1 MEQVLQES
9 NKSFKEKLE
18 AFSRFSIFFLA
29 LLSLIVIGTIADSIV
44 FAKQLIND
52 FPLLGYIYIGLL
64 SFVVYLFLS
73 FIVKEFISFL
83 SVSKASEIQKTAIQL
98 VKNPNIRV
106 YSFVDNLIGK
116 YGTNTQ
122 LSSVLLSDFQNK
134 KTNLK
139 VDEVLPTFSEEILS
153 VLDVEA
159 EKTIFK
165 YAKENGVVTAI
176 SPIPL
181 VDTIFLIWRNIRMV
195 NELSKIYGFRP
206 RVFSNFLLLKRISEQ
221 LIFIG
226 VTELS
231 QQAVSIL
238 SGQTLTSKLSSSL
251 SQGLGHAVLTVRIGL
266 ATIQTTRP
274 IPLENETSLISK
286 FVKSFNPF
294 KKSCCSKENLI
305 FSEKR

>member
-1 MEQVLQES
+1 VEQVLQY
-9 NKSFKEKLE
+9 KSDKSLKEKLQI
-18 AFSRFSIFFLA
+18 FSRFSIFFISF
-29 LLSLIVIGTIADSIV
+29 LSLIIISTLADSIV
-44 FAKQLIND
+44 FAKQLVND

-64 SFVVYLFLS
+64 SFVVYLFAS
-73 FIVKEFISFL
+73 FIVKEFFSFL
-83 SVSKASEIQKTAIQL
+83 SIAQASQIQRTAVQL
-98 VKNPNIRV
+98 IENPNMRV
-106 YSFVDNLIGK
+106 YSFIEKLIEK
-116 YGTNTQ
+116 HETNPK
-122 LSSVLLSDFQNK
+122 LSSVLSDFQTQ

-139 VDEVLPTFSEEILS
+139 LHEVLPTFSDNVLS
-153 VLDVEA
+153 LLDVEA
-159 EKTIFK
+159 EKVIFK

-195 NELSKIYGFRP
+195 NEVSKIYGFRP
-206 RVFSNFLLLKRISEQ
+206 QIFSNFLLLKRVSEQ

-251 SQGLGHAVLTVRIGL
+251 TQGLGHAILTVRIGL

-294 KKSCCSKENLI
+294 KKTN
-305 FSEKR
+305 

>member
-122 LSSVLLSDFQNK
+122 LSSALLSDFQNK

-294 KKSCCSKENLI
+294 KKSNSD
-305 FSEKR
+305 

>member
-1 MEQVLQES
+1 MEQVLQY
-9 NKSFKEKLE
+9 KSDKSLKEKLQI
-18 AFSRFSIFFLA
+18 FSRFSIFFISF
-29 LLSLIVIGTIADSIV
+29 LSLIIISTLADSIV
-44 FAKQLIND
+44 FAKQLVND

-64 SFVVYLFLS
+64 SFVVYLFAS
-73 FIVKEFISFL
+73 FIVKEFFSFL
-83 SVSKASEIQKTAIQL
+83 SIAQASQIQRTAVQL
-98 VKNPNIRV
+98 IENPNMRV
-106 YSFVDNLIGK
+106 YSFIEKLIEK
-116 YGTNTQ
+116 HETNPK
-122 LSSVLLSDFQNK
+122 LSSVLSDFQTQ

-139 VDEVLPTFSEEILS
+139 LHEVLPTFSDNVLS
-153 VLDVEA
+153 LLDVEA
-159 EKTIFK
+159 EKVIFK

-195 NELSKIYGFRP
+195 NEVSKIYGFRP
-206 RVFSNFLLLKRISEQ
+206 QIFSNFLLLKRVSEQ

-251 SQGLGHAVLTVRIGL
+251 TQGLGHAILTVRIGL

-294 KKSCCSKENLI
+294 KKTN
-305 FSEKR
+305 

>member
-52 FPLLGYIYIGLL
+52 FPLLGYVYIGLL
-64 SFVVYLFLS
+64 SFVIYLFGS
-73 FIVKEFISFL
+73 FITKEFISFL
-83 SVSKASEIQKTAIQL
+83 SISKASEIQKTAIKL
-98 VKNPNIRV
+98 VENPNIRV
-106 YSFVDNLIGK
+106 YSFTEDLIGK
-116 YGTNTQ
+116 YETNSQ
-122 LSSVLLSDFQNK
+122 LSSVLSDFQSR

-139 VDEVLPTFSEEILS
+139 VDEVLPNFSEEILT

-159 EKTIFK
+159 EKVIFK
-165 YAKENGVVTAI
+165 YAKENGIVTAI

-181 VDTIFLIWRNIRMV
+181 VDTVFLIWRNIRMV
-195 NELSKIYGFRP
+195 NEVSKIYGFRP
-206 RVFSNFLLLKRISEQ
+206 RVFSNFLLLKRVSEQ

-294 KKSCCSKENLI
+294 KKSNSD
-305 FSEKR
+305 